1 MRIQLEDVTAAD
13 VIALLEE
20 HLRNMALHSPPE
32 SVHALDVQSLQS
44 PKIRFWTVRSGGG
57 ELMGCGALKRLDDS
71 HAEIKSMRT
80 AAAHLRKGVA
90 RELLIHILDA
100 ARAEGFER
108 VSLETGSAEP
118 FLPAR
123 SLYSSFGFVYCGPFA
138 DYVLDPHSV
147 FMTRT
152 L

>member
-1 MRIQLEDVTAAD
+1 MRIKPEDVTAAD

-100 ARAEGFER
+100 AGPRD
-108 VSLETGSAEP
+108 LNGSASRP
-118 FLPAR
+118 VRRNLFCPRAR
-123 SLYSSFGFVYCGPFA
+123 SIQALVLFTA
-138 DYVLDPHSV
+138 DLLLITFS
-147 FMTRT
+147 TRIAFS
-152 L
+152 